1 MVKQI
6 LDYLDNIN
14 EHTKHV
20 FDWTSIGI
28 ALGTLVKVLPSIAA
42 ALSIVWSV
50 IRIYE
55 TKTVQG
61 WIRRIKEKRNAEQI

>member
-28 ALGTLVKVLPSIAA
+28 ALGSLMQILPSIAA
-42 ALSIVWSV
+42 ALSIVWSL

-61 WIRRIKEKRNAEQI
+61 WIKSWRQPNA

>member
-1 MVKQI
+1 MIKELLEK
-6 LDYLDNIN
+6 LDAVN

-20 FDWTSIGI
+20 IDWTSIGI
-28 ALGTLVKVLPSIAA
+28 AFGSLIQILPSIAA
-42 ALSIVWSV
+42 ALSILWTV

-61 WIRRIKEKRNAEQI
+61 WIKKWRKPNA

>member
-1 MVKQI
+1 MVKSI
-6 LDYLDNIN
+6 MDKLNDIN

-20 FDWTSIGI
+20 IDWTSIGI
-28 ALGTLVKVLPSIAA
+28 AFGSLVQILPSIAA

-55 TKTVQG
+55 TKTVQA
-61 WIRRIKEKRNAEQI
+61 WLKARKHPSA